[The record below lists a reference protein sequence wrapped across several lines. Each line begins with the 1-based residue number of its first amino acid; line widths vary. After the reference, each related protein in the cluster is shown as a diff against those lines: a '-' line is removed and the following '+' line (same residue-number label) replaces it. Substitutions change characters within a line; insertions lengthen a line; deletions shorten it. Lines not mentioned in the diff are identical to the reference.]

1 MVGPTAR
8 RLYIAIVLSL
18 GAFGTVMAPTPAAA
32 QKMNEDGIQLPWFR
46 SRAEKLARAACE
58 ADLPECRDSVRKK
71 IATEKVITSY
81 APWIMLC
88 LFFLGASQ
96 YMRIREN
103 RRRKKQEE
111 VARNHVRAN
120 RQEVKN
126 KANTRS
132 VGNDEGADDDAAD
145 DGFGMGTP
153 KGRR

>member
-1 MVGPTAR
+1 M
-8 RLYIAIVLSL
+8 
-18 GAFGTVMAPTPAAA
+18 
-32 QKMNEDGIQLPWFR
+32 
-46 SRAEKLARAACE
+46 
-58 ADLPECRDSVRKK
+58 RKK

-120 RQEVKN
+120 RHEAKT
-126 KANTRS
+126 KANSRS
-132 VGNDEGADDDAAD
+132 IANDEDTDDDAAD